1 MISVGLVGLDELSAR
16 ETTVFQMVV
25 RGLRNRQISE
35 ELCITER
42 TAKFHVRNLLAKCG
56 CRTRSELLALCLSR
70 ALGIESEPIRLVR
83 RRESQRKWEAAQRD
97 RDAGVPVSEL
107 AKKYSVSGV
116 TIYAHTQPNKAEP
129 KARRA
134 GHRKRLERLI
144 EWEKVFGQRS
154 HAAAP

>member
-83 RRESQRKWEAAQRD
+83 RREVAKEVGSGAA
-97 RDAGVPVSEL
+97 
-107 AKKYSVSGV
+107 
-116 TIYAHTQPNKAEP
+116 
-129 KARRA
+129 
-134 GHRKRLERLI
+134 
-144 EWEKVFGQRS
+144 
-154 HAAAP
+154 